1 MKVNSLN
8 IDKIK
13 AKAGLKIIKDL
24 DIIPDDSVS
33 VADRAQVQPFE
44 VKKPNYDA
52 NSAISMDSSVVD
64 KINPVMATFY
74 QERERIRKKQEE
86 RLRQMK

>member
-1 MKVNSLN
+1 M

-13 AKAGLKIIKDL
+13 TKAGLKIIKDL

-33 VADRAQVQPFE
+33 VADRAHVQPFE
-44 VKKPNYDA
+44 VNHPQYDD

-64 KINPVMATFY
+64 KINPVMGTFY
-74 QERERIRKKQEE
+74 QEREKIRRRQEE
-86 RLRQMK
+86 RLRQMKQ